1 LYGAYVYLGFEYDD
15 FIDGDKE
22 QLLKQFANA
31 TETINF
37 IMD

>member
-1 LYGAYVYLGFEYDD
+1 MVLLFPPGFEYDD

-22 QLLKQFANA
+22 QLLKQFPNA
-31 TETINF
+31 KDIINF